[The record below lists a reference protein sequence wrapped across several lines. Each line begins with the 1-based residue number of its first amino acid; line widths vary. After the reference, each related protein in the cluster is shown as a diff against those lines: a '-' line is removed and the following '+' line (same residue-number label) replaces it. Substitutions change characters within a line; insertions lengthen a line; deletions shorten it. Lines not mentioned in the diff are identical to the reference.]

1 MAVWHRKS
9 RRKHTGAIRKEHSKK
24 KRRERGREFIPTII
38 KERKIK
44 IKRGRGGNK
53 KIILLSDMYANIS
66 VGNETRK
73 AKIISVIENKA
84 NPNLVRQNIIT
95 KGCIIETEIGK
106 AKVTS
111 RPGQHGIINAV
122 LIEEKK

>member
-1 MAVWHRKS
+1 MTVWHRKS
-9 RRKHTGAIRKEHSKK
+9 KRKPTGGLRKEHSKK
-24 KRRERGREFIPTII
+24 KRRERGREFIPTRI

-53 KIILLSDMYANIS
+53 KIILLSDMYANVC
-66 VGNETRK
+66 VGNETKR
-73 AKIISVIENKA
+73 AKILSVVENKA
-84 NPNLVRQNIIT
+84 NPNLARQNIIT
-95 KGCIIETEIGK
+95 KGCIIETELGK
-106 AKVTS
+106 ARVTS